1 LIHAGACG
9 TAKIILDGVFKM
21 AEITASM
28 VKELREATGLGM
40 MECKK
45 ALVEANGDFKV
56 AEEQLRIKSG
66 AKASKAASRV
76 TAEGV
81 VSAFISPD
89 CKTGAVVEVNCE
101 TDFVAK
107 NDDFAAFARNVA
119 ETVTK
124 NDPADMAALS
134 SMALANGTESV
145 EESRKALI
153 MKLGENI
160 SVRRFERYA
169 TSTGKLSSYLHG
181 SKIGVLLD
189 YAGGDD
195 VMGRD
200 LCMHIAA
207 SKPKS
212 VDASGVNPEEI
223 ETERRIAIEK
233 AREAGKPDAMLE
245 KIAEG
250 TVQKFL
256 KEVTLLGQVFV
267 KAEDGK
273 QTIEQLLK
281 SKNASVTAFQMYVVG
296 EGIEKKVED
305 YAAEVAAAVAALKS

>member
-1 LIHAGACG
+1 
-9 TAKIILDGVFKM
+9 M

-45 ALVEANGDFKV
+45 ALVEANGDFKI
-56 AEEQLRIKSG
+56 AEEQMRIKSG
-66 AKASKAASRV
+66 AKASKASSRV

-81 VSAFISPD
+81 VSAFIAADGKS
-89 CKTGAVVEVNCE
+89 GSVVEVNCE

-107 NDDFAAFARNVA
+107 NDDFIAFAKNVA
-119 ETVTK
+119 ETTAK
-124 NDPADMAALS
+124 NNPVDIAALS
-134 SMALANGTESV
+134 EMMIVNGTDTV
-145 EESRKALI
+145 EETRKALV
-153 MKLGENI
+153 MKLGENLT
-160 SVRRFERYA
+160 VRRIERYE
-169 TSTGKLSSYLHG
+169 TSTGTLSSYLHG
-181 SKIGVLLD
+181 SKIGVLLNFTGAD
-189 YAGGDD
+189 EAL
-195 VMGRD
+195 GRD
-200 LCMHIAA
+200 ICMHIAA

-212 VDASGVNPEEI
+212 VDSSGVNPTDI

-233 AREAGKPDAMLE
+233 AREAGKPEEMLE

-256 KEVTLLGQVFV
+256 REVTLLGQVFV

-281 SKNASVTAFQMYVVG
+281 TKGAQVTAFQMFVVG

-305 YAAEVAAAVAALKS
+305 YAAEVAATIAAAQG

>member
-1 LIHAGACG
+1 
-9 TAKIILDGVFKM
+9 M
-21 AEITASM
+21 AEITAGM

-45 ALVEANGDFKV
+45 ALVETNGDFKA
-56 AEEQLRIKSG
+56 AEELMRIKSG
-66 AKASKAASRV
+66 AKASKAAARV

-81 VSAFISPD
+81 IGSFLAAD
-89 CKTGAVVEVNCE
+89 GKTGAVAEVNCE

-107 NDDFAAFARNVA
+107 NDDFMAFARNVA
-119 ETVTK
+119 QTVAQK
-124 NDPADMAALS
+124 DPADIDALL
-134 SMALANGTESV
+134 ALPIVNGSDTV
-145 EESRKALI
+145 EETRKALV
-153 MKLGENI
+153 MKLGENL

-169 TSTGKLSSYLHG
+169 TTSGKLATYLHG
-181 SKIGVLLD
+181 NKIGVMVN
-189 YAGGDD
+189 YTGGDETL
-195 VMGRD
+195 GKD
-200 LCMHIAA
+200 LAMHIAA

-212 VDASGVNPEEI
+212 VDVSGVNPEDI
-223 ETERRIAIEK
+223 ATERRIAIEK
-233 AREAGKPDAMLE
+233 AKESGKPEAMLE

-281 SKNASVTAFQMYVVG
+281 SKAASVSAFQMFIVG

-305 YAAEVAAAVAALKS
+305 YAAEVAAASAAAKKG

>member
-1 LIHAGACG
+1 
-9 TAKIILDGVFKM
+9 M

-45 ALVEANGDFKV
+45 ALVESNGDFKA

-66 AKASKAASRV
+66 AKASKASARV
-76 TAEGV
+76 TAEGM
-81 VSAFISPD
+81 VSTYIAND
-89 CKTGAVVEVNCE
+89 GKTGAVAEVNCE

-107 NDDFAAFARNVA
+107 NDDFKAFVKNVA
-119 ETVTK
+119 ETVAK
-124 NDPADMAALS
+124 NDPADIAALS
-134 SMALANGTESV
+134 DMTLANDTASV
-145 EESRKALI
+145 EEVRKVLV

-160 SVRRFERYA
+160 AVRRFERYA
-169 TSTGKLSSYLHG
+169 TTTGKLSSYLHG
-181 SKIGVLLD
+181 SKIGVLLNFT
-189 YAGGDD
+189 GGDE
-195 VMGRD
+195 MLGRD
-200 LCMHIAA
+200 ICMHIAA

-212 VDASGVNPEEI
+212 IDASGVNPEEI
-223 ETERRIAIEK
+223 ATERRIAIEK
-233 AREAGKPDAMLE
+233 AREGGKPEAMLD

-281 SKNASVTAFQMYVVG
+281 SRGAAVTEFRMFVVG

-305 YAAEVAAAVAALKS
+305 YAAEVAAAAAAAKG

>member
-1 LIHAGACG
+1 
-9 TAKIILDGVFKM
+9 M

-40 MECKK
+40 MECKR
-45 ALVEANGDFKV
+45 ALVESNGDAKA

-66 AKASKAASRV
+66 AKASKAATRV

-81 VSAFISPD
+81 VSAFIAPD
-89 CKTGAVVEVNCE
+89 SKTGAVVEVNCE

-107 NDDFAAFARNVA
+107 NDDFVAFAKNVA
-119 ETVTK
+119 ETVAK
-124 NDPADMAALS
+124 NNPDDIGALS
-134 SMALANGTESV
+134 GLAIVNGSGSV
-145 EESRKALI
+145 EEVRKALV
-153 MKLGENI
+153 MKLGENVTI
-160 SVRRFERYA
+160 RRFERYA
-169 TSTGKLSSYLHG
+169 TTTGKLSSYLHG
-181 SKIGVLLD
+181 SRIGVLLD
-189 YAGGDD
+189 YTGGDETL
-195 VMGRD
+195 GRD
-200 LCMHIAA
+200 ISMHIAA

-212 VDASGVNPEEI
+212 IDTSGVNAEEI

-233 AREAGKPDAMLE
+233 AREAGKPEAMLE

-256 KEVTLLGQVFV
+256 REVTLLGQIFV

-273 QTIEQLLK
+273 QTVEQLLK
-281 SKNASVTAFQMYVVG
+281 GKSASVTAFQMFVVG

-305 YAAEVAAAVAALKS
+305 YAAEVAAAVAAAKED

>member
-1 LIHAGACG
+1 
-9 TAKIILDGVFKM
+9 
-21 AEITASM
+21 M

-45 ALVEANGDFKV
+45 ALVESSGDFKV

-66 AKASKAASRV
+66 AKASKASSRV

-81 VSAFISPD
+81 VSTFIAAD
-89 CKTGAVVEVNCE
+89 GKTGAVAEINCE

-107 NDDFAAFARNVA
+107 NDDFKAFAKNVA
-119 ETVTK
+119 ETVAK
-124 NDPADMAALS
+124 NDPADIDALS
-134 SMALANGTESV
+134 GMAIANGSGTV
-145 EESRKALI
+145 EETRKALV
-153 MKLGENI
+153 MKLGENV

-169 TSTGKLSSYLHG
+169 TAAGKLSSYQHG

-189 YAGGDD
+189 FAGGDEAL
-195 VMGRD
+195 GRD

-212 VDASGVNPEEI
+212 IDASGVNPDEI
-223 ETERRIAIEK
+223 ATERRIAIEK
-233 AREAGKPDAMLE
+233 AKESGKPEAMLE
-245 KIAEG
+245 RIAEG

-256 KEVTLLGQVFV
+256 KEVTLMGQVFV

-281 SKNASVTAFQMYVVG
+281 AKSASVTAFQMFVVG

-305 YAAEVAAAVAALKS
+305 YAAEVAAAAAAAKG

>member
-1 LIHAGACG
+1 
-9 TAKIILDGVFKM
+9 M

-45 ALVEANGDFKV
+45 ALVETNGDFKA
-56 AEEQLRIKSG
+56 AEELMRIKSG

-81 VSAFISPD
+81 IGSFLSAD
-89 CKTGAVVEVNCE
+89 GKTGAVAEVNCE

-107 NDDFAAFARNVA
+107 NDDFMAFAKNVA
-119 ETVTK
+119 ETVAK
-124 NDPADMAALS
+124 SDPADIEALL
-134 SMALANGTESV
+134 ALPIANGSGTV
-145 EESRKALI
+145 EETRKALV
-153 MKLGENI
+153 MKLGENLT
-160 SVRRFERYA
+160 VRRIERY
-169 TSTGKLSSYLHG
+169 TTNGKLATYLHG
-181 SKIGVLLD
+181 NKIGVMVN
-189 YAGGDD
+189 YTGGDENL
-195 VMGRD
+195 GKD
-200 LCMHIAA
+200 LAMHIAA

-212 VDASGVNPEEI
+212 VDSSGVNPEDI

-233 AREAGKPDAMLE
+233 AKESGKPEAMLE

-281 SKNASVTAFQMYVVG
+281 SKGASVTAFQMFIVG

-305 YAAEVAAAVAALKS
+305 YAAEVAATVAAAKKG

>member
-1 LIHAGACG
+1 
-9 TAKIILDGVFKM
+9 M

-40 MECKK
+40 MDCKR
-45 ALVEANGDFKV
+45 ALAETDGDFKA
-56 AEEQLRIKSG
+56 AEELLRIKSG

-76 TAEGV
+76 AAEGV
-81 VSAFISPD
+81 VSTFLGAGG
-89 CKTGAVVEVNCE
+89 KTGAVAEVNCE

-107 NDDFAAFARNVA
+107 NDDFIAFAKNVA
-119 ETVTK
+119 QTVSEK
-124 NDPADMAALS
+124 NPADIAALS
-134 SMALANGTESV
+134 DLPIANGSGSV
-145 EESRKALI
+145 EESRKALV
-153 MKLGENI
+153 MKLGENV
-160 SVRRFERYA
+160 SVRRFTRYA
-169 TSTGKLSSYLHG
+169 TTAGKLASYLHG

-189 YAGGDD
+189 LTGGDETL
-195 VMGRD
+195 GKD
-200 LCMHIAA
+200 LAMHIAA

-212 VDASGVNPEEI
+212 IDASGVNAEEI
-223 ETERRIAIEK
+223 ATERRIAIEK

-273 QTIEQLLK
+273 QTVEQLLK
-281 SKNASVTAFQMYVVG
+281 ARDASVSAFQMFIVG

-305 YAAEVAAAVAALKS
+305 YAAEVAAVTAAAKG

>member
-1 LIHAGACG
+1 
-9 TAKIILDGVFKM
+9 M

-56 AEEQLRIKSG
+56 AEEQMRIKSG
-66 AKASKAASRV
+66 AKASKASSRV

-81 VSAFISPD
+81 VSAYIAAD
-89 CKTGAVVEVNCE
+89 GKTGAVVEVNCE

-107 NDDFAAFARNVA
+107 NDDFNAFAKSVA
-119 ETVTK
+119 ETVAK
-124 NDPADMAALS
+124 NNPADIAALS
-134 SMALANGTESV
+134 DLAIAGGALSV
-145 EESRKALI
+145 EETRKALV
-153 MKLGENI
+153 MKLGENVSI
-160 SVRRFERYA
+160 RRFERYE
-169 TSTGKLSSYLHG
+169 TSTGNLSSYLHG
-181 SKIGVLLD
+181 SKIGVLLNFT
-189 YAGGDD
+189 GGDEAL
-195 VMGRD
+195 GRD
-200 LCMHIAA
+200 ICMHIAA

-212 VDASGVNPEEI
+212 IDSNGVNPADI

-233 AREAGKPDAMLE
+233 AREAGKPEAMLE

-256 KEVTLLGQVFV
+256 KEVTLLGQIFV

-281 SKNASVTAFQMYVVG
+281 SRGASVSSFQMFVVG

-305 YAAEVAAAVAALKS
+305 YAAEVAATIAAAQG

>member
-1 LIHAGACG
+1 
-9 TAKIILDGVFKM
+9 M

-45 ALVEANGDFKV
+45 ALVESNGDFKV
-56 AEEQLRIKSG
+56 AEEQMRIKSG
-66 AKASKAASRV
+66 AKASKASSRV
-76 TAEGV
+76 AAEGV
-81 VSAFISPD
+81 VSTFISVD
-89 CKTGAVVEVNCE
+89 GKTGAVAEVNCE

-107 NDDFAAFARNVA
+107 NDDFVVFAKNVA
-119 ETVTK
+119 ETVAK
-124 NDPADMAALS
+124 NNPADIAALS
-134 SMALANGTESV
+134 DMALVNGSTSV
-145 EESRKALI
+145 EETRKALV
-153 MKLGENI
+153 MKLGENVSI
-160 SVRRFERYA
+160 RRFERYS
-169 TSTGKLSSYLHG
+169 TTTGKLSSYLHG

-189 YAGGDD
+189 YTGGDETL
-195 VMGRD
+195 GRD
-200 LCMHIAA
+200 LSMHIAA

-212 VDASGVNPEEI
+212 IDASGVNPVDI

-245 KIAEG
+245 KIADG

-281 SKNASVTAFQMYVVG
+281 SKGASVTAFQMFVVG

-305 YAAEVAAAVAALKS
+305 YAAEVAATIAAAKV

>member
-1 LIHAGACG
+1 
-9 TAKIILDGVFKM
+9 M
-21 AEITASM
+21 AEITAGM

-45 ALVEANGDFKV
+45 ALVETNGDAKA
-56 AEEQLRIKSG
+56 AEELLRIKSG
-66 AKASKAASRV
+66 AKASKAATRV

-81 VSAFISPD
+81 IGAFLSVD
-89 CKTGAVVEVNCE
+89 GKTGAVAEINCE

-107 NDDFAAFARNVA
+107 NDDFVAFAKNVA
-119 ETVTK
+119 QTVAQAA
-124 NDPADMAALS
+124 PADGDALLAAALV
-134 SMALANGTESV
+134 NGAGSV
-145 EESRKALI
+145 EEVRKALV

-160 SVRRFERYA
+160 TVRRFERYS
-169 TSTGKLSSYLHG
+169 TTGKLATYLHG
-181 SKIGVLLD
+181 SKIGVMVN
-189 YAGGDD
+189 YTGGDETL
-195 VMGRD
+195 GKD
-200 LCMHIAA
+200 LAMHIAA

-212 VDASGVNPEEI
+212 VDSSGVNPEDI

-233 AREAGKPDAMLE
+233 AKESGKPEAMLE

-281 SKNASVTAFQMYVVG
+281 SKGATVTAFKMFVVG
-296 EGIEKKVED
+296 EGIEKVVED
-305 YAAEVAAAVAALKS
+305 YAAEVAKVAAESKKG

>member
-1 LIHAGACG
+1 
-9 TAKIILDGVFKM
+9 M

-56 AEEQLRIKSG
+56 AEEQMRIKSG
-66 AKASKAASRV
+66 AKASKASSRV

-81 VSAFISPD
+81 VSAFIAADGKS
-89 CKTGAVVEVNCE
+89 GAVVEVNCE

-107 NDDFAAFARNVA
+107 NDDFNAFAKNVA
-119 ETVTK
+119 ETVAK
-124 NDPADMAALS
+124 NNPADIAALS
-134 SMALANGTESV
+134 DMVIANGADTV
-145 EESRKALI
+145 EVVRKALV

-160 SVRRFERYA
+160 TVRRFERYE
-169 TSTGKLSSYLHG
+169 TTTGKLSSYLHG
-181 SKIGVLLD
+181 SKIGVLLNF
-189 YAGGDD
+189 AGGDD
-195 VMGRD
+195 ALGRD
-200 LCMHIAA
+200 ICMHIAA

-212 VDASGVNPEEI
+212 VDSSGVNPTDI

-233 AREAGKPDAMLE
+233 AKEAGKPDAMLE

-281 SKNASVTAFQMYVVG
+281 TKGATVSSFQMFVVG

-305 YAAEVAAAVAALKS
+305 YAAEVAATIAAAQG

>member
-1 LIHAGACG
+1 
-9 TAKIILDGVFKM
+9 M

-45 ALVEANGDFKV
+45 ALVETNGDFKA
-56 AEEQLRIKSG
+56 AEELMRIKSG

-81 VSAFISPD
+81 IGSFLAAD
-89 CKTGAVVEVNCE
+89 GKTGAVAEVNCE

-107 NDDFAAFARNVA
+107 NDDFMAFARNVA
-119 ETVTK
+119 QTVAQNNPVDIEALLALPIANGSGTVEETR
-124 NDPADMAALS
+124 
-134 SMALANGTESV
+134 MALV
-145 EESRKALI
+145 
-153 MKLGENI
+153 MKLGENL
-160 SVRRFERYA
+160 SVRRIERYS
-169 TSTGKLSSYLHG
+169 TTTGKLATYLHG
-181 SKIGVLLD
+181 NKIGVMVN
-189 YAGGDD
+189 YTGGDENL
-195 VMGRD
+195 GKD
-200 LCMHIAA
+200 LAMHIAA

-212 VDASGVNPEEI
+212 VDASGVNPEDI
-223 ETERRIAIEK
+223 ATERRIAIEK
-233 AREAGKPDAMLE
+233 AKESGKPEAMLE

-281 SKNASVTAFQMYVVG
+281 SKGASVTAFQMFVVG

-305 YAAEVAAAVAALKS
+305 YAAEVAAAAASAASVKKG

>member
-1 LIHAGACG
+1 
-9 TAKIILDGVFKM
+9 M
-21 AEITASM
+21 AEVTASM

-45 ALVEANGDFKV
+45 ALVEADGDFKV

-66 AKASKAASRV
+66 AKASKASSRV

-81 VSAFISPD
+81 ISTFIAPD
-89 CKTGAVVEVNCE
+89 GKSGAVVEVNCE

-107 NDDFAAFARNVA
+107 NDDFIAFAKNVA
-119 ETVTK
+119 ETVAK
-124 NDPADMAALS
+124 NDPTDIEALS
-134 SMALANGTESV
+134 AMALANGSGSV
-145 EESRKALI
+145 EETRKALV
-153 MKLGENI
+153 MKLGENVTI
-160 SVRRFERYA
+160 RRLERYA
-169 TSTGKLSSYLHG
+169 TSTGKLPSYLHG
-181 SKIGVLLD
+181 SKIGVLLNF
-189 YAGGDD
+189 AGGDD
-195 VMGRD
+195 TLGRD
-200 LCMHIAA
+200 ICMHIAA

-212 VDASGVNPEEI
+212 IVASGVNQEEI
-223 ETERRIAIEK
+223 ATERRIAIEK

-256 KEVTLLGQVFV
+256 KEVTLMGQVFV

-281 SKNASVTAFQMYVVG
+281 SKDASVTAFQMFVVG

-305 YAAEVAAAVAALKS
+305 YAAEVAAAVAAAQG

>member
-1 LIHAGACG
+1 
-9 TAKIILDGVFKM
+9 M

-45 ALVEANGDFKV
+45 ALVETNGDAKA
-56 AEEQLRIKSG
+56 AEELLRIKSG
-66 AKASKAASRV
+66 AKASKAATRV

-81 VSAFISPD
+81 IGAFLSAD
-89 CKTGAVVEVNCE
+89 GKTGAVAEINCE

-107 NDDFAAFARNVA
+107 NDDFVAFAKNVA
-119 ETVTK
+119 QTVAQAA
-124 NDPADMAALS
+124 PADGDALLAAALV
-134 SMALANGTESV
+134 NGAGSV
-145 EESRKALI
+145 EEVRKALV

-160 SVRRFERYA
+160 TMRRFERYA
-169 TSTGKLSSYLHG
+169 TTGKLATYLHG
-181 SKIGVLLD
+181 SKIGVMVD
-189 YAGGDD
+189 YMGGDETL
-195 VMGRD
+195 GKD
-200 LCMHIAA
+200 LAMHIAA

-212 VDASGVNPEEI
+212 IDASGVNPEDI
-223 ETERRIAIEK
+223 ATERRIAIEK
-233 AREAGKPDAMLE
+233 AKESGKPEAMLE

-281 SKNASVTAFQMYVVG
+281 SKGATVTAFKMFVVG
-296 EGIEKKVED
+296 EGIEKVVED
-305 YAAEVAAAVAALKS
+305 YAAEVAKVAAESKKG